1 VTGEAAPF
9 ATRRAELDI
18 PLGEWIRRSRVKQS
32 FSQKALAERAGISRS
47 YLCDIERGRSAT
59 PSVASLDKLAIALG
73 VGRSDILRVAG
84 IIEQQLGSTGD
95 AGERRLVSAYRD
107 LSHDG
112 KNAVERFAR
121 FLHDEEN
128 RFVQQAFSNGAH
140 SGEEVAENG
149 QTGPTLFDLSSL
161 HRG

>member
-1 VTGEAAPF
+1 MIGEAAPF
-9 ATRRAELDI
+9 PTRRAELEV
-18 PLGEWIRRSRVKQS
+18 PLGEWIRRSRIRQS
-32 FSQKALAERAGISRS
+32 LSQKALAERAGISRS

-84 IIEQQLGSTGD
+84 IIEQQLGATGD

-107 LSHDG
+107 LSIDG

-128 RFVQQAFSNGAH
+128 RFVQQRFTDTNAADDAVH
-140 SGEEVAENG
+140 ENG
-149 QTGPTLFDLSSL
+149 QSGPTLFDLASL
-161 HRG
+161 S

>member
-1 VTGEAAPF
+1 MTVEAAPY
-9 ATRRAELDI
+9 ATRRAELEI
-18 PLGEWIRRSRVKQS
+18 PLGEWIRRGRVRQS
-32 FSQKALAERAGISRS
+32 LSQKALAERAGLSRS
-47 YLCDIERGRSAT
+47 YLCDIERGRSST
-59 PSVASLDKLAIALG
+59 PSVASLDKIAIALG

-107 LSHDG
+107 LSIDG

-128 RFVQQAFSNGAH
+128 RFVQQSLGSTAAVV
-140 SGEEVAENG
+140 EEQATPEQG
-149 QTGPTLFDLSSL
+149 GPTLFDLASL
-161 HRG
+161 NQ